1 VNDVGRVR
9 TERSVIAFLAFIGI
23 LMAFGIDAA
32 LPAFDQLSDTFDLDA
47 RGISPAVTG
56 TVYFGGM
63 AVGQLFY
70 GILADRF
77 GRRPILVGGIAVYA
91 AGAMASALS
100 PNLELLLIARFVW
113 GLGAAAPTVMRL
125 AIARDLFAGDQM
137 ARVVSTFS
145 AFFLLGPIFMPFV
158 GEAILLVGDW
168 RLVFASGLILAGITL
183 VWTFVFGETLE
194 PELQRPIRFAPIREA
209 FVAVLRTR
217 VTLWILLAQ
226 AFFGGAFF
234 VWLGSAQP
242 VIDGIYDRDE
252 QFSLF
257 FGASGIGMAATLLF
271 NRRLIVKFG
280 AATMVLRAASVFVVV
295 GAVGFVGTLLADGVP
310 SVWFWFGWAFITNS
324 MGIVM
329 GPLSASLALEPMAD
343 KAGTAAAI
351 LGVAQLG
358 VGAALAAVIDAQID
372 TTVTPML
379 LGSLVYGALGLGC
392 LLVALRPWERSGA
405 FSVAWQDGRR
415 AANVA
420 D

>member
-1 VNDVGRVR
+1 MK

-32 LPAFDQLSDTFDLDA
+32 LPAFDQLSETFDLDA

-77 GRRPILVGGIAVYA
+77 GRQPILVAGIAVYA
-91 AGAMASALS
+91 IGALASAVAPS
-100 PNLELLLIARFVW
+100 LEALLIARFVW
-113 GLGAAAPTVMRL
+113 GLGAAAPTVMRM

-145 AFFLLGPIFMPFV
+145 AIFLLGPIFMPFV

-168 RLVFASGLILAGITL
+168 RLVFASGLVLAGITL
-183 VWTFVFGETLE
+183 TWTLNFGETLA
-194 PELQRPIRFAPIREA
+194 PELRRPIQLAPIRAA
-209 FVAVLRTR
+209 FSAVVRTR
-217 VTLWILLAQ
+217 VTLWILIAQ

-242 VIDGIYDRDE
+242 VIDEIYGRDS

-257 FGASGIGMAATLLF
+257 FGASGIGMALALLF
-271 NRRLIVKFG
+271 NRRLIEKFG
-280 AATMVLRAASVFVVV
+280 AETMVVRAASVFVLASSV
-295 GAVGFVGTLLADGVP
+295 GLVGTLASDGVP
-310 SVWFWFGWAFITNS
+310 SVWFWFGWALVANA

-329 GPLSASLALEPMAD
+329 GPMSASLALEPMAD

-372 TTVTPML
+372 TTVTPMV
-379 LGSLVYGALGLGC
+379 LGSLVYGALGLSC
-392 LLVALRPWERSGA
+392 LLLALRPWERRSMPSGS
-405 FSVAWQDGRR
+405 SVQRP
-415 AANVA
+415 AAVVV

>member
-1 VNDVGRVR
+1 M
-9 TERSVIAFLAFIGI
+9 IAFLAFIGV

-47 RGISPAVTG
+47 RGISPAITG

-77 GRRPILVGGIAVYA
+77 GRRPILIGGIAVYA
-91 AGAMASALS
+91 VGALSSALS
-100 PNLELLLIARFVW
+100 PNLGLLLVARFVW
-113 GLGAAAPTVMRL
+113 GLGAAAPTVMRM

-145 AFFLLGPIFMPFV
+145 AIFLLGPIFMPFV

-168 RLVFASGLILAGITL
+168 RLVFASGLILAAITL
-183 VWTFVFGETLE
+183 GWTFAFGETLE
-194 PELQRPIRFAPIREA
+194 PELRRPIQVAPIREA

-217 VTLWILLAQ
+217 VTLWILIAQ

-242 VIDGIYDRDE
+242 VIDEIYGRDS
-252 QFSLF
+252 QFTLF
-257 FGASGIGMAATLLF
+257 FGASGIGMAVALLF

-280 AATMVLRAASVFVVV
+280 AEKMVVRAASVFVVISVV
-295 GAVGFVGTLLADGVP
+295 GLVGTVLADGVP
-310 SVWFWFGWAFITNS
+310 SVWFWFGWALVANA

-329 GPLSASLALEPMAD
+329 GPMSAALALEPMAD

-358 VGAALAAVIDAQID
+358 VGAALAAVIDAQIG
-372 TTVTPML
+372 TTVTPMV
-379 LGSLVYGALGLGC
+379 LGALVYGALGLGC
-392 LLVALRPWERSGA
+392 LLLALRPGGNGVTSSAAAAISRPAVE
-405 FSVAWQDGRR
+405 VAE
-415 AANVA
+415 
-420 D
+420 